1 MSKSR
6 TIFKSFYAAEQ
17 GVGAGAIVRRSIGV
31 RQMRNFTPFL
41 MLDHFNVSKGAGFPD
56 HPHRGQETITLLLKG
71 FMLHEDFTGASGI
84 LRPGDLQFMTA
95 GKGAMHSEM
104 PYSPDGQAVE
114 GLQLWVDLPKD
125 LKYSE
130 PRYRDLRKEEI
141 PVIKPNEK
149 VTVKVISGRSYGTGS
164 MKNLAYTPVV
174 YYDFTVKA
182 GGTFEQDVPED
193 FNAFIY
199 LLDGSL
205 ELNGESL
212 QKFSATFFN
221 RDGKI
226 IKGTVPDG
234 SNDAHFVLIA
244 GKVLDQPVVQYGPFV
259 VCSKDEVYQTFEDY
273 QEAKNGFE
281 RSKNWHSKIGNGVTK
296 EIFNDLISKVCGT
309 SEKKH

>member
-17 GVGAGAIVRRSIGV
+17 GEGAGAIVRRSIGV

-56 HPHRGQETITLLLKG
+56 HPHRGQETITLLMKG

-130 PRYRDLRKEEI
+130 PRYRDLRSEEI

-149 VTVKVISGRSYGTGS
+149 VTVKVISGRSYGAES

-174 YYDFTVKA
+174 YYDFTIKA
-182 GGTFEQDVPED
+182 VGAFEQDVPED

-221 RDGKI
+221 RDGKN

-234 SNDAHFVLIA
+234 SHDAHFVLIA

-296 EIFNDLISKVCGT
+296 EIFNDLISKVGGT
-309 SEKKH
+309 SEKMH